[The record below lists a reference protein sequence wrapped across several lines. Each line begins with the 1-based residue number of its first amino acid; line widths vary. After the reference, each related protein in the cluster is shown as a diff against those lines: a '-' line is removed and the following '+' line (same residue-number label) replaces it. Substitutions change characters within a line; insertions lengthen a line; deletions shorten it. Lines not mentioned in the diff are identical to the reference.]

1 MGLAAPVRA
10 QGPVTAPPDSPL
22 SSITRNTQ
30 NRLECFSL
38 EHCQLTGQ
46 VDVEV
51 GPMTRFFADQ
61 IDIFVDPDLR
71 LVASG
76 NVVFTNPEGRIAA
89 ERVEFNVTNGNGMF
103 HMATGSMSLAATAD
117 RAQFAG
123 QDPDVYFYGET
134 IEKVSAQSYRLTR
147 GAFTTCVQPTPRWEI
162 VSDSIVINLND
173 YAIARNMLLRVKGV
187 PLMYLP
193 VIYYPIKD
201 DDRATGFLLP
211 TYGTSTIRGQALSNA
226 FFWAI
231 GRNQDATFY
240 HDLFTKAGQG
250 TGAEYRYVAG
260 QGSFGNFR
268 FYRFAQRESEFKQAG
283 GRTEILPQTTSYQF
297 TGVGN
302 QTLGPGITLQENIN
316 YTSDLVTNQL
326 YQQNIFQAS
335 NASRTIGA
343 ALSGSWGRWST
354 TGQFQRTETFT
365 GTGTSTLH
373 GSAPRVTAAIAST
386 RLGGLPAYGSL
397 NADFGYLLNRSLRG
411 TTVTGDSTVGRF
423 DLQPRIQAAL
433 SRLTFLSLNTTA
445 FYRMTQYSRSS
456 TSPDAV
462 FRRYLSL
469 RAEAIGPVFARIWD
483 TPGSTFSER
492 MKHVIEPTFV
502 VDHVT
507 GIPNVSIIP
516 TTVDASDRIV
526 GGSTRLTYGINNRF
540 LYRGRTTD
548 GSAGAT
554 YEFLTVGIQQTYYL
568 NPRASLVDTQYVGTR
583 ATAVDLSNLAL
594 VVRASPRGAAAT
606 SPFDATARLEY
617 DVHGLGLQVITSAVN
632 LRKGLSQGSIS
643 YSRSV
648 VPQPAQVLS
657 SLGGNTSLS
666 LLQGRLTAGY
676 GITWDIARS
685 AILTQTV
692 SGTYLAQCC
701 GIQAEFQK
709 FQFPVASAR
718 FPIPADRRFN
728 IAVVL
733 AGLGTFDNFFGAL
746 IGQ

>member
-1 MGLAAPVRA
+1 M
-10 QGPVTAPPDSPL
+10 TAPPDSPL
-22 SSITRNTQ
+22 SRITRNTQ

-38 EHCQLTGQ
+38 EHCQLTGA
-46 VDVEV
+46 VDIEV

-61 IDIFVDPDLR
+61 IDIFVDPELR
-71 LVASG
+71 IVASG

-89 ERVEFNVTNGNGMF
+89 ERVEFNVSNGTGMF

-162 VSDSIVINLND
+162 VSDSIVINMND

-283 GRTEILPQTTSYQF
+283 GRTEILPHTTSYQF

-302 QTLGPGITLQENIN
+302 QTLGPGITLQENID
-316 YTSDLVTNQL
+316 YTSDLVTKQL
-326 YQQNIFQAS
+326 YQQNIYQAS

-343 ALSGSWGRWST
+343 ALSGNWGRWTT
-354 TGQFQRTETFT
+354 TGLFQRTETFT

-386 RLGGLPAYGSL
+386 RLGSLPAYGSL
-397 NADFGYLLNRSLRG
+397 NADYAYLLNRSLRG
-411 TTVTGDSTVGRF
+411 TAVTRDTTVGRF

-433 SRLTFLSLNTTA
+433 SRLTFLSVNTAA
-445 FYRMTQYSRSS
+445 FYRMTHYSRNSAS
-456 TSPDAV
+456 ADPIV
-462 FRRYLSL
+462 RRYLSL
-469 RAEAIGPVFARIWD
+469 QVEAVGPVFARIWD
-483 TPGSTFSER
+483 TVDSTFSER

-502 VDHVT
+502 IDHVT
-507 GIPNVSIIP
+507 GIPNLSVVPI
-516 TTVDASDRIV
+516 TVDTSDRIV
-526 GGSTRLTYGINNRF
+526 GGSTRFTYGINNRF
-540 LYRGRTTD
+540 LYRARTAD
-548 GSAGAT
+548 GAPGAT

-568 NPRASLVDTQYVGTR
+568 NPEASLTDTQYASSSAHAAGI
-583 ATAVDLSNLAL
+583 DLSDVA
-594 VVRASPRGAAAT
+594 VIIRASPRGAAAT
-606 SPFDATARLEY
+606 APLNATARLEY
-617 DVHGLGLQVITSAVN
+617 DVHGRGLQVITSAVN
-632 LRKGLSQGSIS
+632 IRKGFSGGNIS
-643 YSRSV
+643 YSRSKV
-648 VPQPAQVLS
+648 ERPAQVLS
-657 SLGGNTSLS
+657 SLGGGVFFNFLRD
-666 LLQGRLTAGY
+666 RLTGGY
-676 GITWDIARS
+676 DITWDITRG
-685 AILTQTV
+685 AILTQSV

-709 FQFPVASAR
+709 FKFPVASAR

-728 IAVVL
+728 VSLVL
-733 AGLGTFDNFFGAL
+733 AGLGTFSNFFGAL
-746 IGQ
+746 GLGQ